1 MKKYY
6 YIFKMFELHKCIDR
20 YNYFINKKEEESFK
34 IAKRREGRVKQDLY
48 KNQLQSKEVLAS
60 IGIDEE
66 TLKEHNDI
74 QTHKKIEEIEYS
86 KKLEEKNL
94 TDYEYKFNIF
104 YERLLE
110 HIIETMEFY
119 APISI
124 EEFKEYYAL
133 INDMDLMEE
142 YFEDLDTQSAHLNV
156 LDCKDILKYINE
168 FEYFDIIER
177 INKDIAKNE
186 ELEKQKELQKTQSI
200 NKYNID
206 EDIEELF

>member
-1 MKKYY
+1 
-6 YIFKMFELHKCIDR
+6 
-20 YNYFINKKEEESFK
+20 
-34 IAKRREGRVKQDLY
+34 
-48 KNQLQSKEVLAS
+48 LQSKEVLDS

-86 KKLEEKNL
+86 KKLEEENL
-94 TDYEYKFNIF
+94 TDYEYRFNIF

-124 EEFKEYYAL
+124 EEFDEYIEFL
-133 INDMDLMEE
+133 NNTDLMKE
-142 YFEDLDTQSAHLNV
+142 YFEDMYDTQSAHLNV
-156 LDCKDILKYINE
+156 LGCNEMLDYINQ

-177 INKDIAKNE
+177 INEDIAKNE
-186 ELEKQKELQKTQSI
+186 ELEKQKELLKVQSI
-200 NKYNID
+200 NKYNIG
-206 EDIEELF
+206 EDMEEPF